1 LIYLLR
7 IIERRKWVIPAKRKG
22 GCAVATDQSSKSPI
36 ENIADAESIE
46 ADRARREDVRQKVK
60 VAREILSD
68 KTLPESILETHN
80 ERFGRE
86 AHFVITIFSLVVGA
100 LLLTWYLWE
109 DSYLQ
114 NEEDLVYNLGLIGGI
129 MMLLQFIYSARKRSA
144 KMRRWGNLKLWFGLH
159 TVIGISAP
167 AIIVIHS
174 RFELASINGT
184 VAFIAMLVV
193 VFSGI
198 IGRYLYSQVNF
209 DLSNSRIKLTRL
221 HKDMHA
227 NVIRPNAGLASDI
240 EKHLKGFMIAAFAT
254 PGNIIQAAMVAA
266 SVDLRA
272 KYIYFQLCQLKVPQ
286 ATTGQSGVSQNVN
299 LFGHEE
305 KKILKEYLGVLSKM
319 AHYNAY
325 KQLFALWRI
334 GHVPFIYLLLATGL
348 AHVLAVHMY

>member
-1 LIYLLR
+1 M
-7 IIERRKWVIPAKRKG
+7 
-22 GCAVATDQSSKSPI
+22 ATGQSSKSPI
-36 ENIADAESIE
+36 ENIADAQSID
-46 ADRARREDVRQKVK
+46 ADRARREDVRQKVE

-86 AHFVITIFSLVVGA
+86 AHFVITIFALVVGA

-159 TVIGISAP
+159 TLIGISAP
-167 AIIVIHS
+167 TIIVIHS
-174 RFELASINGT
+174 RFELLSINGT

-209 DLSNSRIKLTRL
+209 DLSNSRIKLARL
-221 HKDMHA
+221 HKEMHA
-227 NVIRPNAGLASDI
+227 NVIRPNAGFSSDI
-240 EKHLKGFMIAAFAT
+240 EKRLKGFMIAAFAT
-254 PGNIIQAAMVAA
+254 PGNILQAAIVAV

-272 KYIYFQLCQLKVPQ
+272 KHIFYQLSQMKIPHAMANQ
-286 ATTGQSGVSQNVN
+286 NSVSKKVN
-299 LFGHEE
+299 LFSHEQ
-305 KKILKEYLGVLSKM
+305 KKLLKEYLSVLAKM

-325 KQLFALWRI
+325 KQLFSLWRI

>member
-1 LIYLLR
+1 
-7 IIERRKWVIPAKRKG
+7 
-22 GCAVATDQSSKSPI
+22 VATGQSSNSPI
-36 ENIADAESIE
+36 ENIADAKSIE
-46 ADRARREDVRQKVK
+46 ADRARREDVRQKVE

-86 AHFVITIFSLVVGA
+86 AHLVITIFTLVVGG
-100 LLLTWYLWE
+100 LLIAWYLWE
-109 DSYLQ
+109 DGYLK
-114 NEEDLVYNLGLIGGI
+114 NEEDLIYNLGLIGGI
-129 MMLLQFIYSARKRSA
+129 MMLCQFIYSARKRSA
-144 KMRRWGNLKLWFGLH
+144 KMRRWGNLKVWFGIH
-159 TVIGISAP
+159 TAIGIGAP

-174 RFELASINGT
+174 RFELLSINGT
-184 VAFIAMLVV
+184 VAFISMLIV

-209 DLSNSRIKLTRL
+209 DLSNSRIRL
-221 HKDMHA
+221 AQLQKDMHA
-227 NVIRPNAGLASDI
+227 NVIRPNAALAKDI

-254 PGNIIQAAMVAA
+254 PGNIIQAIVVAA

-272 KYIYFQLCQLKVPQ
+272 KYIHYQLCQLKVPN
-286 ATTGQSGVSQNVN
+286 ASASRNKASQNVN
-299 LFGHEE
+299 LFGHQE
-305 KKILKEYLGVLSKM
+305 KKILKEYLSVLSKM

-325 KQLFALWRI
+325 KQLFSLWRV